1 MVKETSPDSCWFHHP
16 HPRKNNSQPTADKE
30 CIKTSFF
37 LHVTFCQEAFPAEAP
52 ATSDTSSPFDEPLPP
67 QTRLCSLGHLP
78 QPPWAA
84 LREAG
89 QPRLQD
95 GQKGAQTPGAA
106 VLDTPLPL
114 DGRASCKPPNRRDPL
129 RLYSLFFGG
138 SRPGTQNPGPPTTH
152 PGLLLLGARAWAPSP
167 SPEDG
172 MKECKPARTMPYGPG
187 SVLLPPS
194 RDGGMG
200 LWSQCK
206 ARAAAQKPLPQF
218 SPGATHFSQ
227 ANFKPFLK
235 RLLSGQTSP
244 GAPSN
249 NKLSAQSFLL
259 RAGVG

>member
-129 RLYSLFFGG
+129 VLWGQQTWGSKSRSPNYSSRLAAFGCQG
-138 SRPGTQNPGPPTTH
+138 LGTQPIPRGRNEGVQASQDHALWTRVSTTPSFPGWWDGALVTMQSQGCRTETSASVLPRGHPFH
-152 PGLLLLGARAWAPSP
+152 PG
-167 SPEDG
+167 
-172 MKECKPARTMPYGPG
+172 
-187 SVLLPPS
+187 
-194 RDGGMG
+194 
-200 LWSQCK
+200 
-206 ARAAAQKPLPQF
+206 
-218 SPGATHFSQ
+218 
-227 ANFKPFLK
+227 
-235 RLLSGQTSP
+235 
-244 GAPSN
+244 
-249 NKLSAQSFLL
+249 
-259 RAGVG
+259 